1 MYLSVEEFAK
11 HLSVPETLVREW
23 LSAEYFSNKAFFNVN
38 NVERINLDVAIEE
51 IHSENFGR
59 ENTSA
64 PLQKQQTLTSQDG
77 NLLLS
82 DYESLVTC
90 LFKIAYE
97 NYKLSAN
104 QYWTVNDIINE
115 FDLETHSDDYSYDI
129 AGELLAILQSYN
141 LNEVINGIREHILLC
156 YNDSDD
162 RAQLLDALG
171 ILSDVG
177 SIQKKLETKL
187 HEYNSKELSSRERT
201 LRKLGLTST
210 TLESLRIDDEIKLEE
225 LQEAMLEPLT
235 GNSPEEIKNLLLLRR
250 LKFGKL
256 IDFDTGEILL

>member
-1 MYLSVEEFAK
+1 MYISVEEFAE
-11 HLSVPETLVREW
+11 HLSVPEALVREW
-23 LSAEYFSNKAFFNVN
+23 LNSGYFSHKAFFNVN
-38 NVERINLDVAIEE
+38 NVQRVNLDIAIEE

-59 ENTSA
+59 ETTST
-64 PLQKQQTLTSQDG
+64 PLQQQQTLASQDG

-90 LFKIAYE
+90 LFKIAHE
-97 NYKLSAN
+97 NYQLSAK
-104 QYWTVNDIINE
+104 QYWTVNDIVNE
-115 FDLETHSDDYSYDI
+115 FDLETSTEDYSYNI
-129 AGELLAILQSYN
+129 AGELLSILQSYN
-141 LNEVINGIREHILLC
+141 LNEVVTGIREHILMC

-177 SIQKKLETKL
+177 TVQKKLEAKL
-187 HEYNSKELSSRERT
+187 QEYNSKELSSREHT
-201 LRKLGLTST
+201 LKKLGLTST
-210 TLESLRIDDEIKLEE
+210 SLESLRVDDEIKLEE
-225 LQEAMLEPLT
+225 LQEAMLEPTT
-235 GNSPEEIKNLLLLRR
+235 GNSPDEIKNLLLLRR